1 MPTVHAAHHLV
12 PKTLDAWVKLLD
24 GIALPVPA
32 VNHGHVR
39 AALND
44 SRRSLRE
51 IAEMM
56 QESPALVLS
65 VMREANHHTHGLT
78 EQAESLE
85 IAINRLG
92 LARTEVLLGR
102 LPAKPPEEIPAA
114 YRQLILVSQHAT
126 QQANGLFASRLARLW
141 QDIHM
146 GSLLFLS
153 PLWPMALAY
162 PKLLEE
168 LELRVIHKGH
178 SSAAV
183 EKELFG
189 VNLLELCLALAEFWR
204 LPIWVT
210 RGYKLLINERRDLA
224 KALRIAR
231 EDNSPLQQQ
240 QLMDDDPNLRRW
252 LNQPANTVL
261 LGNGLA
267 LAAQQAWNSPHCLRW
282 ERLTSLYLQQSMSE
296 VQQQAHQNAASSA
309 RIHAEKD
316 LWHPAESLIW
326 PWDARRVRRDNEPAP
341 PPSADALQLWRKQC
355 AKRRADVEPADGHR
369 ALFGRKPFGGRL
381 DACRQP
387 CCFGQ
392 TEHAAEDRQTLPTGC
407 KCGGSAGARPGDGEN
422 RKAHLGA
429 DRVDD
434 IARHGLHD
442 GVAQLPGDNDV
453 RVLLGGNAQFAHERR
468 CCDGQRVACQVVD
481 DQAGRYQPHHP
492 PPNAFYLHLFTPFIF
507 RLAMSVP
514 RPRP

>member
-32 VNHGHVR
+32 INHGHVR

-224 KALRIAR
+224 KALRIA
-231 EDNSPLQQQ
+231 
-240 QLMDDDPNLRRW
+240 
-252 LNQPANTVL
+252 
-261 LGNGLA
+261 
-267 LAAQQAWNSPHCLRW
+267 
-282 ERLTSLYLQQSMSE
+282 
-296 VQQQAHQNAASSA
+296 
-309 RIHAEKD
+309 
-316 LWHPAESLIW
+316 
-326 PWDARRVRRDNEPAP
+326 
-341 PPSADALQLWRKQC
+341 
-355 AKRRADVEPADGHR
+355 
-369 ALFGRKPFGGRL
+369 
-381 DACRQP
+381 
-387 CCFGQ
+387 
-392 TEHAAEDRQTLPTGC
+392 
-407 KCGGSAGARPGDGEN
+407 
-422 RKAHLGA
+422 
-429 DRVDD
+429 
-434 IARHGLHD
+434 
-442 GVAQLPGDNDV
+442 
-453 RVLLGGNAQFAHERR
+453 
-468 CCDGQRVACQVVD
+468 
-481 DQAGRYQPHHP
+481 
-492 PPNAFYLHLFTPFIF
+492 
-507 RLAMSVP
+507 
-514 RPRP
+514 